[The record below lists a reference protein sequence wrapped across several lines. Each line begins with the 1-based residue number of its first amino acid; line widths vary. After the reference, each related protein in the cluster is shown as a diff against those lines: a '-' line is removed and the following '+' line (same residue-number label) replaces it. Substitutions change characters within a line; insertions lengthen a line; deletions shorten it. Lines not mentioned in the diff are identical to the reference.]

1 MQNLFMKKSAK
12 KTTNAGYL
20 LDFQLLLRYSE
31 LNLDIL
37 TSLTC
42 QHFLKQDQ
50 KEAEFIIIYCYCLMQ
65 TDRVVV

>member
-1 MQNLFMKKSAK
+1 MQNLFMEKRAK

-31 LNLDIL
+31 LNLDIP

-42 QHFLKQDQ
+42 QYFLKQDK
-50 KEAEFIIIYCYCLMQ
+50 KEAEFIIIYC
-65 TDRVVV
+65 

>member
-12 KTTNAGYL
+12 TTTNAGYL
-20 LDFQLLLRYSE
+20 PDFQLLLRYSE

-50 KEAEFIIIYCYCLMQ
+50 KEAEFIFIYCYCLVQ